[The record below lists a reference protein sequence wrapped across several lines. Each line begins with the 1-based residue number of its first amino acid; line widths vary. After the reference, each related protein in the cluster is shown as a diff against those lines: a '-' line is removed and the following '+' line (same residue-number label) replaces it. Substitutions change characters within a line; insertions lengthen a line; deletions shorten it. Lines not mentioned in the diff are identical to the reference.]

1 MVGKGSGA
9 EQDADDVEAAL
20 FHVMFD
26 AMLHETVLA
35 FKQAGESMNMYG
47 YAVIEGPMLHMR
59 DRPEPPIRDD
69 YDDDETFEW
78 AEIDFKNSRRSWN
91 PLRFRAPHPSRVL
104 MDPYERNPSI
114 AVIRER
120 LSVKDIR
127 GLLEELRENDL
138 EGIDVNEQIALPD
151 ENYRRLVVAERW
163 SADWHSMH
171 LGADGDA
178 LGEQLFIEP
187 NVWGFVPYVHGFAGF
202 GQEKTDEDTDGSP
215 LTLAQG
221 LLDGVLSSLRVQAQ
235 SFSAKHYAL
244 IVRSYL
250 RMTVN
255 PDKADSAEIAE
266 QIAQEDAIMEVDPEA
281 IDFLKYPAWE
291 RGLLEIDKVVEGDI
305 TLGTFVQDV
314 AGVRQQGV
322 STVGQQAILS
332 MAGHRKFEPV
342 LRQLNYMATVLGR
355 NTLRLVDRMQEDIT
369 ANGHTLKVSQIR
381 NDYNIIA
388 EFEVVDAALQQN
400 ARELGLREVEAGIK
414 SHQSYRE
421 NDLRVANE
429 SEEKK
434 RLQKELVRRSPAYLR
449 AIARAI
455 AMEDG
460 MLDAIE
466 NFDTDEQTMEAVGEE
481 QEAVDPRQISDMAG
495 GGAARSLR
503 QPLNAQTTN
512 PRRVRPTAPP
522 RGR

>member
-1 MVGKGSGA
+1 
-9 EQDADDVEAAL
+9 
-20 FHVMFD
+20 
-26 AMLHETVLA
+26 
-35 FKQAGESMNMYG
+35 
-47 YAVIEGPMLHMR
+47 
-59 DRPEPPIRDD
+59 
-69 YDDDETFEW
+69 
-78 AEIDFKNSRRSWN
+78 
-91 PLRFRAPHPSRVL
+91 
-104 MDPYERNPSI
+104 MDS
-114 AVIRER
+114 
-120 LSVKDIR
+120 
-127 GLLEELRENDL
+127 
-138 EGIDVNEQIALPD
+138 PD
-151 ENYRRLVVAERW
+151 
-163 SADWHSMH
+163 
-171 LGADGDA
+171 
-178 LGEQLFIEP
+178 
-187 NVWGFVPYVHGFAGF
+187 VPY
-202 GQEKTDEDTDGSP
+202 T
-215 LTLAQG
+215 
-221 LLDGVLSSLRVQAQ
+221 RVQWHN
-235 SFSAKHYAL
+235 SL

-250 RMTVN
+250 RMTVDPN
-255 PDKADSAEIAE
+255 KADSAEIAE
-266 QIAQEDAIMEVDPEA
+266 QHAQEDAIMEVDPEA

-305 TLGTFVQDV
+305 TIGTFVQDV
-314 AGVRQQGV
+314 AGMRQQGV

-332 MAGHRKFEPV
+332 MAAHGKFKPV
-342 LRQLNYMATVLGR
+342 LLQLNYMATVLGR

-455 AMEDG
+455 AREDG

-466 NFDTDEQTMEAVGEE
+466 NFDTDEQTVDAVGEE